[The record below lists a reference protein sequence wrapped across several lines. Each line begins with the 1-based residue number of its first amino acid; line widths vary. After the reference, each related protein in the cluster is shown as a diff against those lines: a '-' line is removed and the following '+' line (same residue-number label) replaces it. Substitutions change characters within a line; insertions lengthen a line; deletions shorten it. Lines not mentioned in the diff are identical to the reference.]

1 MPPAA
6 RQLRVAS
13 AEAVRRPLH
22 RRGLRLLEAHV
33 LARVLAVLMPSSRR
47 ANALLLLCL
56 CRLTR
61 VMPQYERRGQRA
73 GVAARVDAIHT
84 R

>member
-13 AEAVRRPLH
+13 AEAVRRPIY

-73 GVAARVDAIHT
+73 GVAARLDAIHT